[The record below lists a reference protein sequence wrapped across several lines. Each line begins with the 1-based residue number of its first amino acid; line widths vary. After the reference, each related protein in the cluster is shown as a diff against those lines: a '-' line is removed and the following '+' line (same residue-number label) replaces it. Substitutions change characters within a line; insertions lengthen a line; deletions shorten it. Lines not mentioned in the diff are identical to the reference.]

1 MSANSR
7 FAYRNPDAGRA
18 QTHDAQMLER
28 LIKARTLL
36 NKKQKDEDKRS
47 QTIRELLALENQ
59 PDQLKSPEIRQEF
72 LKIMI
77 ELGSVEG
84 VQKAIDKGADLNQF
98 LPGSDLSALDFAVS
112 QKQTGIV
119 RHLLDLDTPSMKV
132 TRQKGETLKD
142 SNQTIHEAGT
152 NKPEA
157 LLISMLKANDSEG
170 IKLSLKRNPA
180 FLAQK
185 KLTLLE
191 FAASVGAFECVA
203 ELVTQGEKVS
213 KLAKDLALDYVKT
226 HPEKF
231 NENHSGYFLNKNSK
245 DFDADKNMEGLKKL
259 LSFQRNFKACHS
271 SRGSLKKVTAIL
283 FANSAQSSNQ
293 SSNQFLNNSPTPK

>member
-1 MSANSR
+1 M
-7 FAYRNPDAGRA
+7 
-18 QTHDAQMLER
+18 
-28 LIKARTLL
+28 
-36 NKKQKDEDKRS
+36 
-47 QTIRELLALENQ
+47 
-59 PDQLKSPEIRQEF
+59 
-72 LKIMI
+72 
-77 ELGSVEG
+77 
-84 VQKAIDKGADLNQF
+84 
-98 LPGSDLSALDFAVS
+98 S

-119 RHLLDLDTPSMKV
+119 RHLLDLDTPSKKV

-231 NENHSGYFLNKNSK
+231 NANHSGYFLNKNSK
-245 DFDADKNMEGLKKL
+245 DFDTDKNMEGLKKL
-259 LSFQRNFKACHS
+259 LSFQRDFKACHS

-293 SSNQFLNNSPTPK
+293 FLNNSPTPK